1 MSTNLVRL
9 STLGTITFCGAF
21 SARMG
26 PQYSILASLVA
37 SMCLTTLSLART
49 GTFGKASTRGCRPK

>member
-1 MSTNLVRL
+1 
-9 STLGTITFCGAF
+9 
-21 SARMG
+21 MG